1 MRYLYNLCL
10 NVTLYY
16 YNRNKTSKHDG
27 VRYLCNQCVNVT
39 LYYYNRNKTSK
50 HEGLSNACDHWE
62 YSITSQ
68 YDLKK
73 HKMKYYS
80 RTEECGAAAKKIKL

>member
-1 MRYLYNLCL
+1 MLPF
-10 NVTLYY
+10 
-16 YNRNKTSKHDG
+16 KGHKKSKHAG
-27 VRYLCNQCVNVT
+27 VRYLYNQCVNVT
-39 LYYYNRNKTSK
+39 LYYFNRNKTSK
-50 HEGLSNACDHWE
+50 HEGVSNACDHWE